1 MFDIADILRRLE
13 SLIRFGTIAEVDY
26 AKRRAKVT
34 SGGIRTDWLSWLE
47 WRAGTTRSWSPPTV
61 GEQCMILA
69 ASGELTTA
77 AILTGIFT
85 KDFNN
90 PSQSPDEHVIEFADG
105 ARMVYDQKSHTLK
118 VMGIATV
125 HIKASTR
132 VVLETPLVKC
142 TQNLDVGG
150 NVSVGGS
157 VTSAGDQMA
166 GGISQINHVH
176 GSSPKPS

>member
-1 MFDIADILRRLE
+1 MSDITDILRRLE

-34 SGGIRTDWLSWLE
+34 SGGIRTDWLPWLE

-77 AILTGIFT
+77 AILSGIFT
-85 KDFNN
+85 TDFNN
-90 PSQSPDEHVIEFADG
+90 PGQSPDEHVIEFADG
-105 ARMVYDQKSHTLK
+105 ARILYDQKSHMLK
-118 VMGIATV
+118 VMGIATA
-125 HIKASTR
+125 HIQASSS

-142 TQNLDVGG
+142 TQNVEIGG
-150 NVSVGGS
+150 NVSVGGA
-157 VTSAGDQMA
+157 VTSSGDQVA